1 MEHSAGAFLLLA
13 DGFSSVLLAR
23 VCAVCALG
31 VAALLMLRGGGE
43 HMPK

>member
-23 VCAVCALG
+23 VCALG